1 MIKQTGELVK
11 RLRKRAGTE
20 RTLFPNDWRGN
31 EGAEIYE
38 QAAARI
44 EELQKLADEGSLH
57 KAALV
62 KFEHLAGEEAQG
74 YQTQLKQQAA
84 YIEALEKACGL
95 AYEGLCTNDLDACDR
110 AIKFIDQ
117 IMPDKKA
124 ALGEETQNGQE

>member
-1 MIKQTGELVK
+1 MDKKEHRKTIPCDDQPATQTGELAK

-38 QAAARI
+38 QAAA
-44 EELQKLADEGSLH
+44 
-57 KAALV
+57 
-62 KFEHLAGEEAQG
+62 
-74 YQTQLKQQAA
+74 

-95 AYEGLCTNDLDACDR
+95 AYEGLCTNDLDACER

-117 IMPDKKA
+117 IMFDKKA
-124 ALGEETQNGQE
+124 ALGEETK